1 MEQINK
7 DKVFVDI
14 ETSGLSAR
22 EGAEI
27 IRIEAIKVFGGEIKD
42 RFFTYVSPERP
53 VIDAVTSLTGIDE
66 KTLKGAP
73 DIKTALTRFGQ
84 FVEDC
89 AIIGYELPF
98 AMEFLNYYGNKY
110 GIKFDNRSLDLYPI
124 IRMMLDKRI
133 KNFHLET
140 VGKFFVIDA
149 KSEPEIMFRLTRL
162 QCYIDNEFYNDYM
175 QYIVPALRELNGGE
189 KECGER

>member
-14 ETSGLSAR
+14 ETSGLRAD

-27 IRIEAIKVFGGEIKD
+27 VRIEAIKVFGGEIKD
-42 RFFTYVSPERP
+42 RFFTYVSPERALREE
-53 VIDAVTSLTGIDE
+53 IKTITGIDE
-66 KTLKGAP
+66 NTLEGAP
-73 DIKTALTRFGQ
+73 DIKTAITRFGK

-89 AIIGYELPF
+89 AIIGYGLPF
-98 AMEFLNYYGNKY
+98 TMEFLNYYGNKY

-124 IRMMLDKRI
+124 IRKMLDKRI

-162 QCYIDNEFYNDYM
+162 QCYNDNEFYTDYAK
-175 QYIVPALRELNGGE
+175 YIVPALRELNGGE
-189 KECGER
+189 KGCGER